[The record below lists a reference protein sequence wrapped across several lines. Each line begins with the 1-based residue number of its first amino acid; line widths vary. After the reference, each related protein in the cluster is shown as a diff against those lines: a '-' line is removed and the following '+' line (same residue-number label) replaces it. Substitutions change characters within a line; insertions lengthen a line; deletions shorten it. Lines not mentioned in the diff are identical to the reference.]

1 MSGKPVGT
9 QVDSARFDVQY
20 DLLIVLVLKTLPANA
35 GDIRDVGSVPWSG
48 RSPAGGHGNP
58 LQHSCLENPMD
69 TGARRARVH
78 GGCRGSDMTEATL
91 HTRTGSFMT
100 KERRGVC
107 LPPLEQYPSAL
118 KVHLCN

>member
-58 LQHSCLENPMD
+58 LQHSCL
-69 TGARRARVH
+69 GR
-78 GGCRGSDMTEATL
+78 
-91 HTRTGSFMT
+91 
-100 KERRGVC
+100 
-107 LPPLEQYPSAL
+107 
-118 KVHLCN
+118 KVLDVTAAI